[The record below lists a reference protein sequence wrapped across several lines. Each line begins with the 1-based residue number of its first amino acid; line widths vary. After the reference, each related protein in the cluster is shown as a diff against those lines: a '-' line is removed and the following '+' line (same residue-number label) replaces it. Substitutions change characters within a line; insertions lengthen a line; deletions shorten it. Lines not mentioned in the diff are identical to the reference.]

1 MVDSKTLNISIRAII
16 KDLKVLRSVPND
28 LKTKNMCKH
37 EVKSYRWQQSMFLTN
52 IRLKECAIKIF

>member
-37 EVKSYRWQQSMFLTN
+37 EVKTYRW
-52 IRLKECAIKIF
+52 